1 MLAAALR
8 WYMVD
13 SIGSG
18 SDFFHV
24 SGIVYWQIAGIVIDW
39 EIPYLILS
47 VIMLILLK

>member
-8 WYMVD
+8 WDMVD

-24 SGIVYWQIAGIVIDW
+24 SGDW
-39 EIPYLILS
+39 NLCVEQEKDYVVLVRNS
-47 VIMLILLK
+47 R

>member
-24 SGIVYWQIAGIVIDW
+24 SGDW
-39 EIPYLILS
+39 NLCVEQEKAYVVLVRNS
-47 VIMLILLK
+47 R